1 MSGHYAM
8 NPPLPRISLI
18 VPIYNREP
26 YLEATL
32 QSILHQTEANF
43 ELILWDD
50 GSTDR
55 SAAIAQD
62 YANQD
67 PRITLIQQP
76 NQGPAQVL
84 NAAIALGR
92 APYIGWVDSD
102 DLLAPQ
108 ALAVTAAILDQYASV
123 GLVYGRYQEID
134 RQGNL
139 HNIGS
144 RCLIPYS
151 KDRLLLD
158 FMTFHFR
165 LIRRSMFEQV
175 GGLDASFE
183 PAEDYDLCLRLSE
196 VTDVY
201 HVPEVL
207 YFYRVHGGGV
217 SQQKRLVQIDSAT
230 RAVEQAL
237 IRRGLDRDYELT
249 VEITSRFHLVRKD
262 DTELRL

>member
-1 MSGHYAM
+1 MKPMSAQS
-8 NPPLPRISLI
+8 PPRISLV

-26 YLEATL
+26 YLDATIA
-32 QSILHQTEANF
+32 SILAQTEANF

-55 SAAIAQD
+55 SAAIAED
-62 YANQD
+62 YARQD
-67 PRITLIQQP
+67 PRVTLIQAP

-84 NAAIALGR
+84 NAAIARSR

-102 DLLAPQ
+102 DILAPQ
-108 ALAVTAAILDQYASV
+108 ALAVTASILDHYASV

-134 RQGNL
+134 RQGRL
-139 HNIGS
+139 QSIGS

-151 KDRLLLD
+151 KNRLLLD

-165 LIRRSMFEQV
+165 LIRRSVFEQV

-196 VTDVY
+196 VTDIY
-201 HVPEVL
+201 QVPEVL

-217 SQQKRLVQIDSAT
+217 SQQKRLVQIDSAR
-230 RAVEQAL
+230 RAVEAAL
-237 IRRGLDRDYELT
+237 GRRGLDRDYELT
-249 VEITSRFHLVRKD
+249 VEITSQFHITKKND
-262 DTELRL
+262 SDELG